1 MKWTNGFIPND
12 LISRYCTHK
21 LPVSEYLNIFKT
33 VAIVSFMT
41 LWYIINKGHVIMK
54 GIGKR

>member
-1 MKWTNGFIPND
+1 MAVE
-12 LISRYCTHK
+12 LHVRYY
-21 LPVSEYLNIFKT
+21 LLGILNIFKT